1 MEGGEGQEG
10 HAGWEGQG
18 GWDWK
23 GRRGGTG
30 RKDMRDGWRD
40 GRDGQGGWVEA
51 WARGKYR
58 RDGVRGMGGA
68 GTGRALL
75 RRYGACVA
83 IFWLQQLED
92 DHHRMV
98 PPA

>member
-1 MEGGEGQEG
+1 MGGGDAWRGGRAGRTWEGRGGAGGMYSQGQGQE
-10 HAGWEGQG
+10 
-18 GWDWK
+18 
-23 GRRGGTG
+23 
-30 RKDMRDGWRD
+30 MRDGW
-40 GRDGQGGWVEA
+40 RDGQGGWVEA